1 VCPRGPGSARVRDSI
16 LRSMGEQLSDI
27 GEFGLI
33 RRLLGRVPVEGAGV
47 VTGPGDDAAVVEV
60 GDRMLIATADL
71 LVEGR
76 HFDRRFSTA
85 ADIGFKALTVN
96 MSDIAAMGGRPRWA
110 LISIGA
116 PADEPV
122 ATLEDLYDGIAEAAR
137 ASGVVVIG
145 GDTVGADAIIVSVAV
160 LGEPGEGGVVG
171 RSGARAG
178 DLLGVTGGIGGAAAG
193 LALLRAAERDPE
205 ARALLE
211 RFPNLAD
218 AHRRARARIREGM
231 AATVAGAHAMID
243 VSDGLAQ
250 DVGHIAEASGTG
262 VVLQTVD
269 VPLEPGV
276 AEASAWGASSA
287 LTGGDDYELAIAV
300 APEDLDRLRD
310 ALAPTPFTIVGR
322 FGADPGPDL
331 PSGWDG
337 FRGPA

>member
-1 VCPRGPGSARVRDSI
+1 
-16 LRSMGEQLSDI
+16 MGEQLSDI

-33 RRLLGRVPVEGAGV
+33 RRLLARVPVEGEGV
-47 VTGPGDDAAVVEV
+47 VAGPGDDAAVVAV
-60 GDRMLIATADL
+60 GDRALVATADL

-76 HFDRRFSTA
+76 HFDRRFSSA

-96 MSDIAAMGGRPRWA
+96 VSDIAAMGGRPRWA
-110 LISIGA
+110 LLSIGA

-122 ATLEDLYDGIAEAAR
+122 GSLEELYDGIAEAAR

-145 GDTVGADAIIVSVAV
+145 GDTVAADSLIVSVAV
-160 LGEPGEGGVVG
+160 LGEPGEGGVVM
-171 RSGARAG
+171 RSGAHEG
-178 DLLGVTGGIGGAAAG
+178 DLLGVTGAIGGAAAG
-193 LALLRAAERDPE
+193 LTLLRAAERDSD

-211 RFPNLAD
+211 RFPNLAR
-218 AHRRARARIREGM
+218 AHRRARARIWEGM
-231 AATVAGAHAMID
+231 AAAASGAHAMID

-262 VVLQTVD
+262 VVLEPAD

-276 AEASAWGASSA
+276 AEASAWGAPSA

-300 APEDLDRLRD
+300 APHDLDGLRE
-310 ALAPTPFTIVGR
+310 ALAPTPFTVIGR
-322 FGADPGPDL
+322 FGAEQRSEMPA
-331 PSGWDG
+331 GWDS